1 MDVSLF
7 LAILLLGAVL
17 AGFLGSLTGLGGGMV
32 VIPLLTLALGVD
44 IRYAVGAALVSS
56 IANSS
61 GAASA
66 YIREGITNVRIGMFL
81 EIGTTTG
88 AVLGALIAVY
98 TPTTVVAVLF
108 GIMLIFSAVMSLRKH
123 VEHDT
128 SKQKDS
134 PLATALR
141 LNGSYPTP
149 EGTVFY
155 KVRNV
160 VGGYLMMTV
169 AGITSGLLG
178 IGSGAL
184 KVVAMDMAM
193 KVPFKVSTTTSKFMI
208 GVTAAASAVVYLRRG
223 DIYRVI
229 AMPIVVGVLIGAFVG
244 SKVLMRAKVRSLRI
258 LFSVVITA
266 VALEMIY
273 NGISGKL

>member
-7 LAILLLGAVL
+7 IAILLLGAVL

-44 IRYAVGAALVSS
+44 IRY
-56 IANSS
+56 
-61 GAASA
+61 
-66 YIREGITNVRIGMFL
+66 
-81 EIGTTTG
+81 
-88 AVLGALIAVY
+88 
-98 TPTTVVAVLF
+98 
-108 GIMLIFSAVMSLRKH
+108 AVMSLRKH

-193 KVPFKVSTTTSKFMI
+193 KVPFKVSTTTSNFMI
-208 GVTAAASAVVYLRRG
+208 GVTAAASAVVYLQRG
-223 DIYRVI
+223 YIDPVI

>member
-7 LAILLLGAVL
+7 IAILLLGAVL

-108 GIMLIFSAVMSLRKH
+108 GIMLICSAVM
-123 VEHDT
+123 
-128 SKQKDS
+128 
-134 PLATALR
+134 
-141 LNGSYPTP
+141 
-149 EGTVFY
+149 
-155 KVRNV
+155 
-160 VGGYLMMTV
+160 
-169 AGITSGLLG
+169 
-178 IGSGAL
+178 
-184 KVVAMDMAM
+184 
-193 KVPFKVSTTTSKFMI
+193 
-208 GVTAAASAVVYLRRG
+208 
-223 DIYRVI
+223 
-229 AMPIVVGVLIGAFVG
+229 
-244 SKVLMRAKVRSLRI
+244 
-258 LFSVVITA
+258 
-266 VALEMIY
+266 
-273 NGISGKL
+273 